1 MHTLKIAA
9 ALVGT
14 GLFAAGS
21 ASAQVVLTASSWL
34 PPTHTLSQ
42 SQAKWCED
50 VAQAT
55 QSRVKCNILP
65 KPVVAPPGTFDAV
78 RDGLADLSYS
88 VHGYTPGRYVL
99 TQMAELPFLGDSAE
113 ANSVAY
119 QRMYDKYLFKAANE
133 HKGLK
138 VLTVFTHGPGIV
150 FNTKKPLNSLAD
162 LQGLKFRV
170 GGGMVNEI
178 GKALGANVTLKPA
191 PESYELLSSGVMD
204 GTWFPAE
211 SVESFKIDKVIKH
224 KTTFPGGL
232 YSTSFAFV
240 MNEATW
246 NKIPKADQQI
256 IEKLSGEYAARMFGR
271 GWDTVDRRGY
281 AVMQANGVVVTEAS
295 KQFIAEVKEKTAGL
309 EGKWIADAKARGL
322 TNPEQVLKEYRAEVA
337 KLQ

>member
-1 MHTLKIAA
+1 MHRTKIAA
-9 ALVGT
+9 ALVGI
-14 GLFAAGS
+14 GLSAAGNV
-21 ASAQVVLTASSWL
+21 SAQVVLTASSWL

-42 SQAKWCED
+42 SQAKWCEE

-55 QSRVKCNILP
+55 AGRVKCNILP
-65 KPVVAPPGTFDAV
+65 KAVVAPPGTFDAV

-119 QRMYDKYLFKAANE
+119 QRMYDKHLFKAANE

-138 VLTVFTHGPGIV
+138 VITVFTHGPGIV

-178 GKALGANVTLKPA
+178 GKALGANITLKPA

-232 YSTSFAFV
+232 YNTSFAFV
-240 MNEATW
+240 MNEGTW
-246 NKIPKADQQI
+246 NKISKADQAA
-256 IEKLSGEYAARMFGR
+256 IEKLSGETAARMFGR
-271 GWDTVDRRGY
+271 GWDSVDRR
-281 AVMQANGVVVTEAS
+281 ANAFMQTAGVVNTLAAKSFVEE
-295 KQFIAEVKEKTAGL
+295 IRGKTAPL
-309 EGKWIADAKARGL
+309 EQKWVADAKAKGL
-322 TNPEQVLKEYRAEVA
+322 TNAEQVLKEFRAEIA
-337 KLQ
+337 KN